1 MLSSQLAS
9 PIIVNRFIGKEHSH
23 KNTLDQIV
31 DEIISELPLEERVSL
46 ANMDKENVE
55 VLQSIFDLYIRSKID
70 PEEEEDT
77 VIMKA
82 LREKLQKT
90 HRLRVVK

>member
-1 MLSSQLAS
+1 MEETAQYT
-9 PIIVNRFIGKEHSH
+9 FIEGCEMKEHSR
-23 KNTLDQIV
+23 KDTLDKII

-55 VLQSIFDLYIRSKID
+55 VLQSVFDLYIKSKIV
-70 PEEEEDT
+70 PEDEEYN

-82 LREKLQKT
+82 LWEKLQKT
-90 HRLRVVK
+90 HRVRVVKCR

>member
-1 MLSSQLAS
+1 M
-9 PIIVNRFIGKEHSH
+9 KEHSG

-31 DEIISELPLEERVSL
+31 DEIISELPLEEKVSL
-46 ANMDKENVE
+46 SNMDKEDVE
-55 VLQSIFDLYIRSKID
+55 VLQSVLDLYIRSKID
-70 PEEEEDT
+70 PEDKEYT

-82 LREKLQKT
+82 LWEKLQKT

>member
-1 MLSSQLAS
+1 M
-9 PIIVNRFIGKEHSH
+9 KEHSR
-23 KNTLDQIV
+23 KDTLDKII

-46 ANMDKENVE
+46 ANIDKDNVE
-55 VLQSIFDLYIRSKID
+55 VLQSVFDFYIKSKIV
-70 PEEEEDT
+70 PEDEEYN

-82 LREKLQKT
+82 LWEKVQKT